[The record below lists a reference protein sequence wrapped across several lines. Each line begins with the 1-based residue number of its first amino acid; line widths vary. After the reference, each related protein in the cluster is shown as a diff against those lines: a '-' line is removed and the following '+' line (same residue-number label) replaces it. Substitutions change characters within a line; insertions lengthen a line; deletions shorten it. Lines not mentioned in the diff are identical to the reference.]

1 MRLPILAGALRG
13 RWWLLESRGQLGR
26 VLTGRYEPEH
36 SRVFAERVAPGDVVV
51 DVGAHAGYYTLL
63 AASLAGPGGG
73 VWAFEPDPRNCSCL
87 RRQVSMNRLANVV
100 VEEAAVADRV
110 GRQPFRFG
118 SGSGTGFLGVNGD
131 IDVRT
136 VTLDSVLAGRV
147 RPTLVKIDAEGAEAR
162 VLDGAR
168 EILDTARPAII
179 LSTHGAEVHR
189 DCIQFLERLAYRLS
203 PIVGRRVDETTELLC
218 LPS

>member
-26 VLTGRYEPEH
+26 VLTGRYEPQH
-36 SRVFAERVAPGDVVV
+36 SRVFAERVSPGDVVV

-87 RRQVSMNRLANVV
+87 RRQVSVNRLANVV

-110 GRQPFRFG
+110 ARQAFRYG
-118 SGSGTGFLGVNGD
+118 SGSGTGFLGADGD
-131 IDVRT
+131 ITVRT
-136 VTLDSVLAGRV
+136 VTLDSVLVGRV
-147 RPTLVKIDAEGAEAR
+147 RPSLIKIDAEGAEAR

-179 LSTHGAEVHR
+179 LSTHGVEVHR
-189 DCIQFLERLAYRLS
+189 ACIRFLERLAYRFS
-203 PIVGRRVDETTELLC
+203 PIVGSRVDETTELLC